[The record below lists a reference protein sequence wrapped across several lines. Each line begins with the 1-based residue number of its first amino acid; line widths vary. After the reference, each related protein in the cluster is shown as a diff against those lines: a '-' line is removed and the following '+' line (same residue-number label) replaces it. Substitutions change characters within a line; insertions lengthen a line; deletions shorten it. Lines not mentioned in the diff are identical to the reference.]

1 MKPSPSPDPLAALL
15 SEWRVHPL
23 PDPHF
28 RAAVWQR
35 LAQRTRQTWPAYLR
49 SHALAWSAA
58 CVVAVVAAGWTGHRV
73 AQVKLAE
80 QREQMVVAYLGNLD
94 PRVLARTTPPP

>member
-1 MKPSPSPDPLAALL
+1 MKLSPSPDPLAALL

-49 SHALAWSAA
+49 THALAWSAA

-73 AQVKLAE
+73 AQVRLAE